1 MSSLSSRVELFF
13 PLPDAVFPAVGKP
26 ERISES
32 SLNLFAV
39 LSADS
44 YGHLSLPVSF
54 SRLQQQ
60 LQSLHLC

>member
-13 PLPDAVFPAVGKP
+13 PLPDAAFPAVGKP

-32 SLNLFAV
+32 SLVNLFAV

-54 SRLQQQ
+54 SRR
-60 LQSLHLC
+60 